1 MMFQLFHR
9 GHEDGIPQA
18 VESEIKAL
26 HAEVTKDIFADVRRN
41 NIRWVIAVEVRD
53 DGSLGMARIKL
64 SDGREQT
71 VDCSCASTYGFTLGK
86 ARFWSIQESH
96 ARASRGAW

>member
-1 MMFQLFHR
+1 MMFQLYHKDW
-9 GHEDGIPQA
+9 GDGIPQA

-41 NIRWVIAVEVRD
+41 NIRYVIAVEVND
-53 DGSLGMARIKL
+53 DGSLGMARLKL
-64 SDGREQT
+64 SDGREQS
-71 VDCSCASTYGFTLGK
+71 VDCSCVATYGFTLGK
-86 ARFWSIQESH
+86 LRFWSMQESH

>member
-9 GHEDGIPQA
+9 EHGDGIPQA

-26 HAEVTKDIFADVRRN
+26 HAEVTKNIFADVRRN
-41 NIRWVIAVEVRD
+41 NIRYVIAVEVND
-53 DGSLGMARIKL
+53 DGSLGMARLKL
-64 SDGREQT
+64 SDGREQS
-71 VDCSCASTYGFTLGK
+71 VDCSCVATYGCPLGNL
-86 ARFWSIQESH
+86 RFWSMQESH

>member
-9 GHEDGIPQA
+9 EHGDGIPQA

-26 HAEVTKDIFADVRRN
+26 HAEVTKNIFADVRRN
-41 NIRWVIAVEVRD
+41 NIRYVIAVEVND
-53 DGSLGMARIKL
+53 DGSLGMARLKL
-64 SDGREQT
+64 SDGREQS
-71 VDCSCASTYGFTLGK
+71 VDCSCVATYGFTLGK
-86 ARFWSIQESH
+86 LRFWSMQEAH